1 MCLVSC
7 DGFVFVY
14 CVSLNVQYGP
24 GSCHLAHRLEGRLAH
39 CKNQYVHPTLLVR
52 GVQWETNYCVCG
64 IVGESNIWQFALKM
78 QLA

>member
-24 GSCHLAHRLEGRLAH
+24 GSCHLAHTLEGRLAH
-39 CKNQYVHPTLLVR
+39 CKNPVHTSYPTGLR
-52 GVQWETNYCVCG
+52 GPMG
-64 IVGESNIWQFALKM
+64 D
-78 QLA
+78 

>member
-24 GSCHLAHRLEGRLAH
+24 GSYHLAHRLEGRLAH
-39 CKNQYVHPTLLVR
+39 CKNPVRTSYPTGPR
-52 GVQWETNYCVCG
+52 GPMG
-64 IVGESNIWQFALKM
+64 D
-78 QLA
+78 